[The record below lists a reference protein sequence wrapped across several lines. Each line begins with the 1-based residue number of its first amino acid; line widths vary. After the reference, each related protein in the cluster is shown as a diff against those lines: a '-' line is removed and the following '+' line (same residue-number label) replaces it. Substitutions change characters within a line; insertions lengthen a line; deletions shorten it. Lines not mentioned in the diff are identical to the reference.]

1 MRFHLIDRIEAWE
14 SGVSLRG
21 RKVTSA
27 DESYWTPTPNGA
39 VMPAALVLEAL
50 AQAGTWLLLLSTGYK
65 RRAALASAAS
75 VRWHTEVLP
84 GDVLDL
90 DVRFVSFDE
99 TAVTLD
105 GTVRVG
111 DRTVLEVSGLMCA
124 ALGSDQL
131 EDPEDTER
139 MGRHL
144 LRTEVL
150 R

>member
-1 MRFHLIDRIEAWE
+1 MRFHLIDQIDDWE
-14 SGVSLRG
+14 SGARLRG
-21 RKVTSA
+21 HKVTTA
-27 DESYWTPTPNGA
+27 DEPYWSPTPHGP
-39 VMPAALVLEAL
+39 VMPGALVLEAL

-65 RRAALASAAS
+65 RRAALASAAN
-75 VRWHTEVLP
+75 VRWHDEVLP

-111 DRTVLEVSGLMCA
+111 DRTVLEATGVMCA
-124 ALGSDQL
+124 ALASDQL
-131 EDPEDTER
+131 EDPADTEL
-139 MGRHL
+139 MGRQL